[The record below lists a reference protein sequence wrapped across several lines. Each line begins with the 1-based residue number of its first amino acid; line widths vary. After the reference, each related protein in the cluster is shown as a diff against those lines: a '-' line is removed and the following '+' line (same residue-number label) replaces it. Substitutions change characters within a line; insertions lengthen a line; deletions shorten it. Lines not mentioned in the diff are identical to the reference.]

1 MMSSYQF
8 LSLSSPWRLTL
19 FVLVWTLT
27 SRGLSPWGL
36 VARADDA
43 PRPPNVVVIFADD
56 LGYGDLGCYGAKGYA
71 TPHLNRLAAEG
82 MRFTDFHVPA
92 AVCSASRAA
101 LLTGCYPQRVS
112 ILGAL
117 GPGSKV
123 GIHPD
128 ELLLSEALK
137 ARAYATSVY
146 GKWHLGDAPE
156 FLPQRHGFDDYFGLP
171 YSNDMWP
178 NHPTAK
184 NFPKLPLIEGDKV
197 VEHNPD
203 QTQLTTWYT
212 ERAVK
217 FIEANR
223 ARPFFLYV
231 PHSMP
236 HVPLHV
242 SDKFKGK
249 SDRGIFGDVIME
261 LDWSVG
267 EILAAL
273 EKHGLDDR
281 TLVLFTS
288 DNGPWLSY
296 GDHAGSAGPLREGK
310 GTTWEGGQRVPC
322 LARWPSKIPAG
333 KVCGEFCTTMDLFPT
348 IVKLAGGDVSSERK
362 LDGHDI
368 WPLLSGV
375 EGAKSPYEVF
385 YYYWNYRL
393 EAVRSGPFKL
403 VIPHSF
409 QSLTGKAG
417 SGGLPGGYSEQ
428 KTAGALF
435 DLSADVSETKDV
447 SSEHPQI
454 VERLSRLAE
463 AARDDLGDALT
474 SRTGKNIR
482 PHGKVSEK

>member
-1 MMSSYQF
+1 MFFKCVAAFIALAF
-8 LSLSSPWRLTL
+8 LTYTR
-19 FVLVWTLT
+19 
-27 SRGLSPWGL
+27 
-36 VARADDA
+36 VAHAADS
-43 PRPPNVVVIFADD
+43 PRPPNIVIIFADD

-71 TPHLNRLAAEG
+71 TPHLDRMAAEG
-82 MRFTDFHVPA
+82 MRFTDFHVAA

-101 LLTGCYPQRVS
+101 LLAGCYPQRVS

-123 GIHPD
+123 GIHAG
-128 ELLLSEALK
+128 EVLLSEALK
-137 ARAYATSVY
+137 SRGYATAIY

-184 NFPKLPLIEGDKV
+184 NFPKLPLIDGEKV
-197 VEHNPD
+197 VQHNPD

-223 ARPFFLYV
+223 ERPFFLYV

-236 HVPLHV
+236 HVPLFV
-242 SDKFKGK
+242 SEKFKGK
-249 SDRGIFGDVIME
+249 SQRGIFGDVIME

-267 EILAAL
+267 EILTAI
-273 EKHGLDDR
+273 KRNGLDEQ

-310 GTTWEGGQRVPC
+310 GTTWEGGQREPC
-322 LARWPSKIPAG
+322 LARWPGHIPAG
-333 KVCGEFCTTMDLFPT
+333 KVCQELCSTMDLFPT
-348 IVKLAGGDVSSERK
+348 AVKLAGGELSNKRK

-368 WPLLSGV
+368 WPLLSGA
-375 EGAKSPYEVF
+375 EGAKSPYDVF
-385 YYYWNYRL
+385 YYYWNYGL
-393 EAVRSGPFKL
+393 EGVRSGRHKL
-403 VIPHSF
+403 VFPHAF
-409 QSLTGKAG
+409 RSLTGKPG
-417 SGGLPGGYSEQ
+417 SGGLPGGYSES
-428 KTAGALF
+428 KTDLALF
-435 DLSADVSETKDV
+435 DLTADVGETTDV
-447 SSEHPQI
+447 SQKHPDI
-454 VERLSRLAE
+454 VKRLSLLAE
-463 AARDDLGDALT
+463 QAREDLGDSLQNR
-474 SRTGKNIR
+474 SGKGIR
-482 PHGKVSEK
+482 PAGRVVEK

>member
-1 MMSSYQF
+1 MSIP
-8 LSLSSPWRLTL
+8 SPSKPTKFVFVTGALFCSITL
-19 FVLVWTLT
+19 GGF
-27 SRGLSPWGL
+27 
-36 VARADDA
+36 AHADP
-43 PRPPNVVVIFADD
+43 PRPPNIVVIFADD
-56 LGYGDLGCYGAKGYA
+56 LGYGDLGCYGAKTYD
-71 TPHLNRLAAEG
+71 TPHLDKMAVEG

-128 ELLLSEALK
+128 EVLLPEALK
-137 ARAYATSVY
+137 SRGYATAIY

-156 FLPQRHGFDDYFGLP
+156 FLPKRHGFDDYFGLP

-178 NHPTAK
+178 NHPTNKA
-184 NFPKLPLIEGDKV
+184 FPKLPLIDGDKV
-197 VEHNPD
+197 AELNPD
-203 QTQLTTWYT
+203 QSQLTTWYT
-212 ERAVK
+212 QHAVK

-223 ARPFFLYV
+223 ERPFFLYV

-236 HVPLHV
+236 HVPLYV
-242 SDKFKGK
+242 SDKFQGRTK
-249 SDRGIFGDVIME
+249 RGIFGDVIME

-273 EKHGLDDR
+273 KKHGLDEQ

-296 GDHAGSAGPLREGK
+296 GNHAGSAGPLREGK

-322 LARWPSKIPAG
+322 IARWPGKIPAG
-333 KVCGEFCTTMDLFPT
+333 KTYEELCTTMDFFPT
-348 IVKLAGGDVSSERK
+348 FTKLAGGKLPEGRK

-375 EGAKSPYEVF
+375 EGAKSPYDVF
-385 YYYWNYRL
+385 YHYWAYGL
-393 EAVRSGPFKL
+393 EGVRSGQYKL
-403 VIPHSF
+403 VFPHSF
-409 QSLTGKAG
+409 PSLTGKAG
-417 SGGLPGGYSEQ
+417 WDGLPGGYTTA
-428 KTAGALF
+428 KTELALY
-435 DLSADVSETKDV
+435 DLAADVGETTDV
-447 SSEHPQI
+447 AARHPE
-454 VERLSRLAE
+454 VVKRLSDLAE
-463 AARDDLGDALT
+463 VARDDLGDTLQK
-474 SRTGKNIR
+474 RTGKGVR
-482 PHGKVSEK
+482 PAGAVTGK